1 MTPNNDFSSLRPD
14 QQSDLLR
21 SDPEAY
27 ANLVK
32 GITAY
37 GIYLLNPE
45 GRIQSWNAGAEK
57 ITGIN
62 AREAVGQPYQKLF
75 SRQSQLDRV
84 PEKTLDYVRA
94 NQHAHEEQRRLL
106 TDGNEFLAEVTLD
119 SVRRSSGALMG
130 FVEVL
135 QDVTDARQKQQALYK
150 QATRDA
156 MTGIYNRGHFTES
169 ANQEIERARRFAE
182 PLSVVMLD
190 IDHFKKVND
199 SYGHDI
205 GDKAIIALARCCE
218 AEIRKIDFVGR
229 LGGEEFAVL
238 QPRAAKQP
246 ALEMANRLRMRI
258 AEIRIPLPGGYRS
271 KVLSYTASLGVA
283 TLQPHTEGIQE
294 LLKNADNALYQAKN
308 EGRNRVRAWFE

>member
-1 MTPNNDFSSLRPD
+1 MTPSKDFSNLRPD
-14 QQSDLLR
+14 QQGDLLR

-27 ANLVK
+27 ANLVS

-37 GIYLLNPE
+37 GIYLLNPD

-57 ITGIN
+57 ISGISP
-62 AREAVGQPYQKLF
+62 REALGQPYQILF
-75 SRQSQLDRV
+75 SRQSQLDRI

-94 NQHAHEEQRRLL
+94 NQHVHDEQSRQHRRG
-106 TDGNEFLAEVTLD
+106 DEYSAEVTLD

-130 FVEVL
+130 FVEVM
-135 QDVTDARQKQQALYK
+135 QDVTEARQKQNALYR

-156 MTGIYNRGHFTES
+156 MTGIFNRGHFTEM

-199 SYGHDI
+199 SYGHDV
-205 GDKAIIALARCCE
+205 GDQAIIALARCCE

-229 LGGEEFAVL
+229 LGGEEFAIL

-246 ALEMANRLRMRI
+246 ALEMANRLRMKI
-258 AEIRIPLPGGYRS
+258 AEIRIPLPSGYRTN
-271 KVLSYTASLGVA
+271 VLSYTASLGVA

-294 LLKNADNALYQAKN
+294 LLKNADNALYQSKK
-308 EGRNRVRAWFE
+308 EGRNKVSAWFE